1 MEKNINII
9 IEDLK
14 QQLVKDINDSN
25 LPIGVINLIVNDL
38 QWKVEKTYY
47 AQLNSSVVKEF
58 QQEDQATEEKEE
70 ESE

>member
-1 MEKNINII
+1 MENNVNII
-9 IEDLK
+9 IENLK

-25 LPIGVINLIVNDL
+25 LPIGVIYLIVNDL

-58 QQEDQATEEKEE
+58 QQEDQAPENEG

>member
-1 MEKNINII
+1 MENNVNIV
-9 IEDLK
+9 IENLK

-58 QQEDQATEEKEE
+58 QQEDQAPDKEE

>member
-1 MEKNINII
+1 MENNVNIV
-9 IEDLK
+9 IENLK

-58 QQEDQATEEKEE
+58 QQEDQAPEKEE